1 MARFKTNKE
10 YAIKITHPEFGVY
23 YYSHYNYV
31 ASTYSYYSNN
41 NSNSKFNYIFV
52 QDLSKVLTWKSTGFT
67 EKQIVE
73 INTRLHNNSGQILL
87 SLGTEVNQDIKDRA
101 IISKKKYYFEV
112 KAVTSREIAKTAQ
125 DDLSR
130 LNVSLL
136 EDCKKITKLIKKN
149 RHVEKDFQK
158 EFMKIFKQFDTDIN
172 LCRKSYN
179 FLDNSQNV
187 KVFIEMVDAS
197 YNFRLLKLRTLNKL
211 QEE

>member
-23 YYSHYNYV
+23 YYSHCNSPY
-31 ASTYSYYSNN
+31 YSY
-41 NSNSKFNYIFV
+41 NSQNTKYKYIFV

-67 EKQIVE
+67 EKQIIE
-73 INTRLHNNSGQILL
+73 INTRLINHSGQILL
-87 SLGTEVNQDIKDRA
+87 SLGANVNQETKSKLIL
-101 IISKKKYYFEV
+101 SKKKYYFEI
-112 KAVTSREIAKTAQ
+112 KAITSRENVKTAQ
-125 DDLSR
+125 DDLNR

-136 EDCKKITKLIKKN
+136 EDCKNVTKLIKKN
-149 RHVEKDFQK
+149 KHVEKDFQK
-158 EFMKIFKQFDTDIN
+158 EFIKIFKQLESDIN

-187 KVFIEMVDAS
+187 EIFIEIVDAS
-197 YNFRLLKLRTLNKL
+197 YNFRLLKLRTLNNL